1 MSPSVVQSRLIQHRN
16 SCGRSWSSSGILK
29 GGLPDVCQV
38 PRAVHESIFME
49 NNWHPDFE
57 QAIGEAF
64 GNHISPP
71 IPFEDASPNEC
82 CEVLWEVLGTNF
94 TPTIL
99 ASLHDSQIELLATA
113 FGRYFEC
120 E

>member
-1 MSPSVVQSRLIQHRN
+1 
-16 SCGRSWSSSGILK
+16 
-29 GGLPDVCQV
+29 
-38 PRAVHESIFME
+38 ME

-120 E
+120 ESPSEDQIKNAIADSLARWPPGSLGE